1 MFRWP
6 RELLRGDG
14 GALVEL
20 ADGRFALTGTTYAA
34 GTARALKRHLRRRS
48 RLVSE
53 DDRAWLSTVIEEL
66 SRRSSPAAPRRSG
79 ADQGLAAS
87 PRRQWGGV
95 AGRRGDA
102 GSLGRSHP
110 I

>member
-1 MFRWP
+1 MRAHRPIFTVGPWDSDWGAQDEPREVSGVQVA
-6 RELLRGDG
+6 RELLRGAG

-53 DDRAWLSTVIEEL
+53 GDRAWLSTVIEEL
-66 SRRSSPAAPRRSG
+66 SRRSSPAASPPLRR
-79 ADQGLAAS
+79 
-87 PRRQWGGV
+87 
-95 AGRRGDA
+95 
-102 GSLGRSHP
+102 
-110 I
+110 